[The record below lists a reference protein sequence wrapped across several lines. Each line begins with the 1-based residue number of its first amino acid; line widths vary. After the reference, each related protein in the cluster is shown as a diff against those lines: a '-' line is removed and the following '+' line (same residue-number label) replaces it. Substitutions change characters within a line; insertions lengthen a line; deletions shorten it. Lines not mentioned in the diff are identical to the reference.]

1 MKLMAQAIDHNA
13 TIRGALFDLDGVLI
27 DTEGAYSRFWDEVD
41 RRYPTG
47 IPDFSSSIKGS
58 NLHEIL
64 YDHYPDAETRQQV
77 CDLLD
82 QFQTGMRFDYFPGAI
97 EFVTALRRAG
107 MPLAVVTSSD
117 STKMEALY
125 AQHPE
130 FPALFDTIITG
141 DMVKHAKPH
150 PECFLKG
157 AEAIGRDIDKCFVFE
172 DSLRGL
178 EAGMRSGA
186 KVVGLATTNSMTA
199 IADKCHLAVTGITD
213 ISLDQLLSL

>member
-1 MKLMAQAIDHNA
+1 MTIILDFDGTLADTRSIIVGTMQQTLRALNLPSRTDAQCAAMIGLPLKETFTRLLDVDDAMGEKCAAVYTRFFFENNQPGVVPVFPHVVETLHA
-13 TIRGALFDLDGVLI
+13 LHQQGHRLTIASSRSRASLEGFLADMHLQALFSYVVS
-27 DTEGAYSRFWDEVD
+27 ANEV
-41 RRYPTG
+41 T
-47 IPDFSSSIKGS
+47 
-58 NLHEIL
+58 
-64 YDHYPDAETRQQV
+64 
-77 CDLLD
+77 
-82 QFQTGMRFDYFPGAI
+82 
-97 EFVTALRRAG
+97 
-107 MPLAVVTSSD
+107 
-117 STKMEALY
+117 
-125 AQHPE
+125 
-130 FPALFDTIITG
+130 
-141 DMVKHAKPH
+141 HAKPH